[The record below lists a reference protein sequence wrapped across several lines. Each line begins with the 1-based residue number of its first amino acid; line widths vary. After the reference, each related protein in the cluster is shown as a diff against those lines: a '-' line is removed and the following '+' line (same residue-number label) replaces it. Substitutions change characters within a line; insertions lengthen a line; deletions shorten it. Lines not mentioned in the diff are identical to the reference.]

1 MDMTCQLLVH
11 FINLSF
17 ESFMIVC
24 LWKLSHWSL
33 VIHLLSVIDDNK
45 KMIYQERVYR
55 SCECTLFFQPKQH
68 HRSKRRQGGSII
80 NEREVGV
87 GFVCLLFLGG
97 FLQKKRKKW
106 LQSLS
111 HASFVRKIDSSMYK
125 FVFGS
130 LKLVLSCMYVTFY
143 GFTV

>member
-55 SCECTLFFQPKQH
+55 SCECTLFFQPKV
-68 HRSKRRQGGSII
+68 I
-80 NEREVGV
+80 
-87 GFVCLLFLGG
+87 
-97 FLQKKRKKW
+97 
-106 LQSLS
+106 LS
-111 HASFVRKIDSSMYK
+111 FALSFKSFMLYY
-125 FVFGS
+125 FA
-130 LKLVLSCMYVTFY
+130 LY
-143 GFTV
+143 